1 MTPETHQDS
10 ANRSQDRKL
19 FSPYSSIELEIFLRP
34 QLSPSGGL

>member
-10 ANRSQDRKL
+10 AKKSRQKTV
-19 FSPYSSIELEIFLRP
+19 FPYSSIELEIFLRP